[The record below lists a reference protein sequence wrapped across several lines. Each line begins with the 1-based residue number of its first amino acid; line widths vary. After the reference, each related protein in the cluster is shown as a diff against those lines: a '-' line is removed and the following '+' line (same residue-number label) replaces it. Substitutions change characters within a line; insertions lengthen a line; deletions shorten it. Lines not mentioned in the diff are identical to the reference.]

1 MISFKESLIPKV
13 YRVRQKKEIPFLADP
28 EPVIAEQ
35 MAPYLSR
42 IRPGGEIGIAA
53 GSRGIYNYARMIRA
67 VADNVKKAGARPVI
81 IPAMG
86 SHGGATA
93 EGQLEVLES
102 YGITEEKMGAP
113 IRSCM
118 DVMVIGYT
126 EDGVPVHYNTAAA
139 PLDGVIMVNRIK
151 AHTDFHGSI
160 ESGLMK
166 QMVIGLGKQVGASTI
181 HRRGVNGLAH
191 DMPASARVI
200 MDKANVLMGVAIIE
214 NEEDRTAKIEV
225 IPVESIEARELELL
239 PYAKSL
245 MPSLPCTDIDLLVI
259 SEMGKNISGTGI
271 DPNIV
276 GRMLIR
282 DTPDELYPHIYR
294 IGVLDLTEESHH
306 NAIGVGIADLIPK
319 RMYDKIDFGPTY
331 INTITS
337 GFLERGFL
345 PVVVDS
351 DREVVE
357 IGLNCTNRFVTREN
371 ARLVFCKNTLF
382 LKELVVSEAILP
394 ELAVRGDIE
403 VLGEAKL
410 EFDGDGYFKTPLFK

>member
-1 MISFKESLIPKV
+1 MLSFRDSLIPKV
-13 YRVRQKKEIPFLADP
+13 YRVRQKKEIPFLLDP

-42 IRPGGEIGIAA
+42 IKPGSEIGVAA
-53 GSRGIYNYARMIRA
+53 GSRGIYNYDRMVKA
-67 VADNVKKAGARPVI
+67 VADNIKKAGANPVI

-93 EGQLEVLES
+93 EGQLEVLS
-102 YGITEEKMGAP
+102 GYGITEETMGCP

-118 DVMVIGYT
+118 DVEVIGHT
-126 EDGVPVHYNTAAA
+126 QDGVPVHYNTVAA
-139 PLDGVIMVNRIK
+139 PLFGVILVNRIK
-151 AHTDFHGSI
+151 AHTDFHGKL

-166 QMVIGLGKQVGASTI
+166 QMVIGLGKQAGASAI
-181 HRRGVNGLAH
+181 HRRGVAGLER

-200 MDKANVLMGVAIIE
+200 MEKANVLMGVAIIE
-214 NEEDRTAKIEV
+214 NEEDRTALIEV
-225 IPVESIEARELELL
+225 IPVERIEERELELL
-239 PYAKSL
+239 PYSKSL
-245 MPSLPCTDIDLLVI
+245 MPKLPCTDIDLLVI

-282 DTPDELYPHIYR
+282 NTPDEAYPRIYR
-294 IGVLDLTEESHH
+294 IGVLDLTEESHG
-306 NAIGVGIADLIPK
+306 NAIGVGIADLIPR
-319 RMYDKIDFGPTY
+319 RMYEKIDLRPTY

-351 DREVVE
+351 DKEVVE
-357 IGLNCTNRFVTREN
+357 VGLNCANRFVTKEN
-371 ARLVFCKNTLF
+371 ARLVFCKNTLS

-394 ELAVRGDIE
+394 ELAQRGDIE
-403 VLGEAKL
+403 ILGEETL
-410 EFDGDGYFKTPLFK
+410 EFDGDGSFRSPLFD

>member
-1 MISFKESLIPKV
+1 MLSFKDSLMPKV

-28 EPVIAEQ
+28 ELEIAKQ
-35 MAPYLSR
+35 MEPYLSR
-42 IRPGGEIGIAA
+42 IKKGGEIGIAA
-53 GSRGIYNYARMIRA
+53 GSRGIYNYARMVKA
-67 VADNVKKAGARPVI
+67 VADNIKKAGANPVI

-93 EGQLEVLES
+93 EGQRAVLAG
-102 YGITEEKMGAP
+102 YGITEESMGCP
-113 IRSCM
+113 VRSSM
-118 DVMVIGYT
+118 DVEVIGYT
-126 EDGVPVHYNTAAA
+126 DAGTPVHYSTDALK
-139 PLDGVIMVNRIK
+139 LDGVIMVNRIK
-151 AHTDFHGSI
+151 AHTDFHGKI

-166 QMVIGLGKQVGASTI
+166 QMVIGLGKHAGATTI
-181 HRRGVNGLAH
+181 HRRGVSGLAN
-191 DMPASARVI
+191 DMPASARLI
-200 MDKANVLMGVAIIE
+200 MEKANVLMGVAIIE
-214 NEEDRTAKIEV
+214 NEEDKTANIEV
-225 IPVESIEARELELL
+225 IPVEHIEERELELL

-282 DTPDELYPHIYR
+282 DTPDEPHPHIYR
-294 IGVLDLTEESHH
+294 IGVLDLTEESHG
-306 NAIGVGIADLIPK
+306 NAIGVGIADLIPR
-319 RMYDKIDFGPTY
+319 RMYEKIDLRPTY

-345 PVVVDS
+345 PIVVES
-351 DREVVE
+351 DREVIEV
-357 IGLNCTNRFVTREN
+357 GLHCANRLITKEN

-394 ELAVRGDIE
+394 ELLQRGDIE
-403 VLGEAKL
+403 VLGEETL
-410 EFDGDGYFKTPLFK
+410 SFDQDGYFSAPLFD